1 MEERGA
7 EYKMFC
13 FRKL

>member
-7 EYKMFC
+7 EYKMLC
-13 FRKL
+13 FKKL